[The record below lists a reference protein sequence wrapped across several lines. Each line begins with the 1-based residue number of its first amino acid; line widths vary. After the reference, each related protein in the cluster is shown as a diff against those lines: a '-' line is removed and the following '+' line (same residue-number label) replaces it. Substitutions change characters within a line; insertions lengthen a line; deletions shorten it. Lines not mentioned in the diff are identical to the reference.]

1 MTDRFAKNMAA
12 SVRQRLLNHSRA
24 TGESYNALLT
34 QYAIERF
41 LYRLSKSDLS
51 KRFVFSEPSA
61 LLFYTV
67 RLQDLIADDGG
78 DDPIMVVGQA
88 KERLLR

>member
-1 MTDRFAKNMAA
+1 LL
-12 SVRQRLLNHSRA
+12 RL
-24 TGESYNALLT
+24 
-34 QYAIERF
+34 AIAF
-41 LYRLSKSDLS
+41 
-51 KRFVFSEPSA
+51 FC
-61 LLFYTV
+61 YTV